1 MDVSNIEKL
10 LLMDWADWMSFILC
24 LFTIMAGIVTIK
36 TLLDNFCK
44 VLNIETPW
52 MRSKREKKEFNQ
64 RIISLYDDL
73 KNKENKL
80 EDRHVND
87 IEQLKELNSEV
98 CNSIVDLKNEFI
110 EFKKATEN
118 NELKKNIK
126 KLRWDI
132 IDFASSIKDKKE
144 IPIEQYNIIFDRI
157 KEYADLIDKHN
168 LKNGQVD
175 SSVDVIRERYEQD
188 LRNGLLK

>member
-24 LFTIMAGIVTIK
+24 LFTIMAGIATIK

-132 IDFASSIKDKKE
+132 IDFASSISDKKE

>member
-24 LFTIMAGIVTIK
+24 IFTIMAGIVAIK

-80 EDRHVND
+80 EDKHVND

-98 CNSIVDLKNEFI
+98 CNSIVELKNEFI

-132 IDFASSIKDKKE
+132 IDFASSISDKKE

-168 LKNGQVD
+168 LKNGQVE
-175 SSVDVIRERYEQD
+175 SSVEVIQERYEQD

>member
-24 LFTIMAGIVTIK
+24 IFTIMAGIVAIK

-64 RIISLYDDL
+64 IIISLYDDL

-80 EDRHVND
+80 EDKHVND

-110 EFKKATEN
+110 EFKKATED

-132 IDFASSIKDKKE
+132 IDFASSISDKKE
-144 IPIEQYNIIFDRI
+144 ISIEQYNIIFDRI
-157 KEYADLIDKHN
+157 KEYAYLIDKHN
-168 LKNGQVD
+168 LKNGQVE
-175 SSVDVIRERYEQD
+175 SSVEVIQERYEQD

>member
-1 MDVSNIEKL
+1 MDVSNIEKF

-24 LFTIMAGIVTIK
+24 IFTIMAGIVAIK

-80 EDRHVND
+80 EDKHVND

-98 CNSIVDLKNEFI
+98 CNSIVELKNEFI

-132 IDFASSIKDKKE
+132 IDFASSISDKKE
-144 IPIEQYNIIFDRI
+144 IPREQYNIIFDRI

-175 SSVDVIRERYEQD
+175 SSVEVIRERYEQD
-188 LRNGLLK
+188 LRNGILK

>member
-24 LFTIMAGIVTIK
+24 LFTIMAGIVAIK
-36 TLLDNFCK
+36 TLLDNFSK

-132 IDFASSIKDKKE
+132 IDFASSISDKKE

-157 KEYADLIDKHN
+157 KEYADLIDKYN

>member
-10 LLMDWADWMSFILC
+10 MLMDWADWTSFLLC
-24 LFTIMAGIVTIK
+24 LFTIMAGFIAIK
-36 TLLDNFCK
+36 TLLDKFCK
-44 VLNIETPW
+44 IINIETPW
-52 MRSKREKKEFNQ
+52 MRSKREKQEFNQ

-73 KNKENKL
+73 KNKENEL
-80 EDRHVND
+80 ETKHTDD
-87 IEQLKELNSEV
+87 IEQLKELNSDV
-98 CNSIVDLKNEFI
+98 CNSIVELKNEFI
-110 EFKKATEN
+110 DFKRATES

-132 IDFASSIKDKKE
+132 INFASSISDKKE
-144 IPIEQYNIIFDRI
+144 IPREQYNIIFDRI

-175 SSVDVIRERYEQD
+175 SSVEVIRERYEQD

>member
-24 LFTIMAGIVTIK
+24 LFTIMAGIVAIK

-73 KNKENKL
+73 KNKENEL
-80 EDRHVND
+80 ETKHTDD

-98 CNSIVDLKNEFI
+98 CNSIIELKNEFI
-110 EFKKATEN
+110 DFKRATES

-132 IDFASSIKDKKE
+132 INLLAVYQIKRKFQENSI
-144 IPIEQYNIIFDRI
+144 ILFSIE
-157 KEYADLIDKHN
+157 
-168 LKNGQVD
+168 
-175 SSVDVIRERYEQD
+175 
-188 LRNGLLK
+188 

>member
-132 IDFASSIKDKKE
+132 IDFASSISDKKE

-157 KEYADLIDKHN
+157 KEYADLIDKYN

>member
-24 LFTIMAGIVTIK
+24 LFTIMAGIVAIK

-80 EDRHVND
+80 EDKHVND

-98 CNSIVDLKNEFI
+98 CNSIVELKNEFI

-132 IDFASSIKDKKE
+132 IDFASSISDKKE

-168 LKNGQVD
+168 LKNGQVE
-175 SSVDVIRERYEQD
+175 SSVEVIQERYEQD

>member
-24 LFTIMAGIVTIK
+24 LFTIMAGIVAIK

-80 EDRHVND
+80 EDKHVND

-98 CNSIVDLKNEFI
+98 CNNIVELKNEFI

-132 IDFASSIKDKKE
+132 IDFASSISDKKE

-168 LKNGQVD
+168 LKNGQVE
-175 SSVDVIRERYEQD
+175 SSVEVIQERYEQD

>member
-24 LFTIMAGIVTIK
+24 LFTIMAGIVAIK

-132 IDFASSIKDKKE
+132 IDFASSISDKKE